1 MAELNKRMDN
11 EQKAGGIEQ
20 SYGAVTG
27 ETPEVDQ
34 EGKLE
39 DALENAIDKF
49 IGVLVIAVVIGA
61 VIGIC
66 CVVLVRRC
74 LNRGQKQRLQM
85 VKSRS
90 DMQFVEESTMGASVS
105 G

>member
-11 EQKAGGIEQ
+11 EKKVGGVEQ

-39 DALENAIDKF
+39 DALENAIYKF

-74 LNRGQKQRLQM
+74 LNRG
-85 VKSRS
+85 
-90 DMQFVEESTMGASVS
+90 
-105 G
+105 